1 MIKAM
6 EFTLF
11 DGHLPLL
18 QPAAGYRTALDPVL
32 LAATVHAERF
42 SSAHILDLG
51 CGIGTIGF
59 CLMTRFPCKVTG
71 VDLQPDLLQ
80 LARKNAANLSRQD
93 DIKFIES
100 NVQDLQLEEVFDAVV
115 TNPPYVEI
123 GRGSPNV
130 TDNRRLAHLETIP
143 FFDWAKAAAR
153 HLKQG
158 GYFYII
164 HRADRLHDLLESL
177 RRAEFGSFSVLPL
190 YPRAGENNAKRV
202 IISCRKR
209 KRAPLR
215 LLQGLVLHEGQS
227 YTDRVCDIIY
237 RMQPLIVD

>member
-6 EFTLF
+6 EFTIF

-18 QPAAGYRTALDPVL
+18 QPSEGYRTALDPVL
-32 LAATVHAERF
+32 LAAAVNAEGF
-42 SSAHILDLG
+42 SGANILDLG

-59 CLMTRFPCKVTG
+59 CLRARFPCKVTG
-71 VDLQPDLLQ
+71 IDLQPELLE
-80 LARKNAANLSRQD
+80 LARQNAANLGRQD
-93 DIKFIES
+93 DIKFVES
-100 NVQDLQLEEVFDAVV
+100 NVQELQLEEVFDAVV
-115 TNPPYVEI
+115 TNPPFVEI

-130 TDNRRLAHLETIP
+130 SDHRRMAHLETIP
-143 FFDWAKAAAR
+143 FFDWARAAAR

-158 GYFYII
+158 GRFYII
-164 HRADRLHDLLESL
+164 HRADRLHNLLESL

-190 YPRAGENNAKRV
+190 YPRDGDGVAKRV

-209 KRAPLR
+209 KYAPLR

-227 YTDRVCDIIY
+227 YTKQASDVLY
-237 RMQPLIVD
+237 RMQPLLID

>member
-18 QPAAGYRTALDPVL
+18 QPAEGYRTALDPVL
-32 LAATVHAERF
+32 LAAAVNAEKL
-42 SSAHILDLG
+42 SGAHILDLG

-59 CLMTRFPCKVTG
+59 CLLTRFSCKVTG
-71 VDLQPDLLQ
+71 VDLQPELLQ
-80 LARKNAANLSRQD
+80 LAQKNAVKLSRQD
-93 DIKFIES
+93 DINFIES
-100 NVQDLQLEEVFDAVV
+100 NVQDLRLEEVFDAVV

-123 GRGSPNV
+123 GRGSPNRV
-130 TDNRRLAHLETIP
+130 DNRRIAHLETIP

-158 GYFYII
+158 GRFYII

-190 YPRAGENNAKRV
+190 YPRADGSIAKRV

-209 KRAPLR
+209 KYAPMR

-227 YTDRVCDIIY
+227 YTERAAAILY
-237 RMQPLIVD
+237 RMQPLMVD